1 MLFTPQWLICRLHH
15 DDWYVVNTVM
25 IDILFT
31 PWWLICCLHHDGQY
45 DPWQTFQLSWFDC
58 ETSSMRHLPPS
69 PGMKHLPPSP
79 GMRHLPPV
87 PWYEHLPLSPGMK
100 HLPFFPKIPKFAGD
114 WSWKVCHNGQYNAYT
129 MATNIM
135 LFINWAT
142 CYCMRRESG
151 HVQLHVWTLNLEG
164 HIHILVNKE
173 ATYRVVSPLSPRKL
187 KRVTPVK
194 RLLFKN
200 LHRVRINF
208 GGYI

>member
-1 MLFTPQWLICRLHH
+1 MMINMLFTPWWSICCLHH
-15 DDWYVVNTVM
+15 DDWYVVHAVM
-25 IDILFT
+25 INMI
-31 PWWLICCLHHDGQY
+31 HDRPSNSHGLTVRPPVW
-45 DPWQTFQLSWFDC
+45 DT
-58 ETSSMRHLPPS
+58 LPPS

-79 GMRHLPPV
+79 GM
-87 PWYEHLPLSPGMK
+87 K
-100 HLPFFPKIPKFAGD
+100 HLPFFPEIPRFARD
-114 WSWKVCHNGQYNAYT
+114 WSLKVCHNGQYNVYT

-142 CYCMRRESG
+142 CYRMRRESG

>member
-1 MLFTPQWLICRLHH
+1 MMINMLFTPWWSICCLHH
-15 DDWYVVNTVM
+15 DDWYVVHAVM
-25 IDILFT
+25 INMI
-31 PWWLICCLHHDGQY
+31 HDRPSNSHGLTVRPPVW
-45 DPWQTFQLSWFDC
+45 DT
-58 ETSSMRHLPPS
+58 LPPS

-79 GMRHLPPV
+79 GMKHLPPGPLV
-87 PWYEHLPLSPGMK
+87 WNTFPPSPGMKHLPPSPGMK
-100 HLPFFPKIPKFAGD
+100 HLPFFPEIPRFARD
-114 WSWKVCHNGQYNAYT
+114 WSLKVCHNGQYNVYT

-142 CYCMRRESG
+142 CYRMRRESG